1 MANLRVGVA
10 GAHGKLGGVACSAI
24 AASKD
29 LDLVA
34 GFVRNASDN
43 DGAFPLFDDLNK
55 FYAVGMDVV
64 LDCTVYPISVDV
76 TREAIDAGVSPV
88 IGATGWTDED
98 LVSLADRCDEAE
110 IGAMLVPNFAV
121 GAVLMMRFA
130 AEAAKAMP
138 HVEIVEM
145 HHDGKKDKP
154 SGTAALTAKR
164 IREAGGPH
172 DVPIHSVRLPGLV
185 AHQITMFGGVGET
198 LTIRHDSMSRESF
211 AAGMLLAVR
220 RVRKQQG
227 LVTGLDSL
235 LFAKEPV

>member
-1 MANLRVGVA
+1 M
-10 GAHGKLGGVACSAI
+10 
-24 AASKD
+24 
-29 LDLVA
+29 
-34 GFVRNASDN
+34 
-43 DGAFPLFDDLNK
+43 
-55 FYAVGMDVV
+55 
-64 LDCTVYPISVDV
+64 
-76 TREAIDAGVSPV
+76 
-88 IGATGWTDED
+88 
-98 LVSLADRCDEAE
+98 RC
-110 IGAMLVPNFAV
+110 
-121 GAVLMMRFA
+121 A

-145 HHDGKKDKP
+145 HHDGKRDKP
-154 SGTAALTAKR
+154 SGTAALTVKR

-220 RVRKQQG
+220 QVRKQQG

-235 LFAKEPV
+235 VFAKEPV